1 MHSFFNKKGGA
12 ALNTLILFILCC
24 GLGYYGYVSFRAK
37 GNIMI
42 YDMKG
47 VDVVLPMPPY
57 SERLTDANREL
68 FGECDINVGTT
79 FQQCCEFYQSFC
91 AERGFAFSK
100 PKKDADMFAIETRK
114 GFVITAEFMSNKLMY
129 RWYPELTVSQRKK
142 CTELFGSIKTKP
154 EEE

>member
-1 MHSFFNKKGGA
+1 MHNYFNKKGGA
-12 ALNTLILFILCC
+12 ALNTFVLFLLVCA
-24 GLGYYGYVSFRAK
+24 LGYFGYISFRAK

-57 SERLTDANREL
+57 SERLTDADREL

-79 FQQCCEFYQSFC
+79 FEQCCEFYKSFC
-91 AERGFAFSK
+91 AERGFAFDK
-100 PKKDADMFAIETRK
+100 PKKKADIFTIETRK
-114 GFVITAEFMSNKLMY
+114 GFLITAEFMSNQLRY
-129 RWYPELTVSQRKK
+129 RWIPELTVSQRKK
-142 CTELFGSIKTKP
+142 CTKLFGSVKTKP